1 MAKKNPISHVEWA
14 TKDAARLQKFYG
26 NVFSWKFSAS
36 GMDGYTMVAFGNKE
50 TGGGVFAIG
59 DRPMPI
65 GVTNYYTVE
74 ELAAY
79 EDSIKSSGGKVLM
92 SNQEIPGVGWFSV
105 CQDPDGNGF
114 ALWKQFKKDKKAA
127 RKADKAAKKAAKQAK
142 RAAKEAK
149 KAAKKQAHQAEK
161 AAKDAKK
168 AEKKAKNEAKDA
180 AREAKKAD
188 KKQKQKPAG

>member
-74 ELAAY
+74 ELAPH
-79 EDSIKSSGGKVLM
+79 EDSIKANGGKVLM
-92 SNQEIPGVGWFSV
+92 SNQEIPGIGWFSV

-114 ALWKQFKKDKKAA
+114 ALWKQLKKDKKAA

-142 RAAKEAK
+142 KAAKEAK
-149 KAAKKQAHQAEK
+149 KAAKKEKEK
-161 AAKDAKK
+161 AAKAAKQARKAEKEAKQAAKKAAKK
-168 AEKKAKNEAKDA
+168 AEK
-180 AREAKKAD
+180 
-188 KKQKQKPAG
+188 QKSAG